1 MLPTPACP
9 YLVDTTLRDGEQA
22 AGVVFDLQE
31 KVAVTR
37 ALAKAGVRDL
47 EVGIPAMGAEEC
59 EHIAAILDLDPSL
72 SICTWGR
79 ASEVDLEAAA
89 STGAQA
95 FHFSLPVSP
104 IHLKIWGKDEAWVFE
119 TLERMAT
126 AARERFQW
134 FSVGAQDASRA
145 DAGFLSEFT
154 GAVCDTGAM
163 RMRFAD
169 TIGLLNPLSTA
180 SWMKRLLPLCGSMH
194 LELHAHNDLGMATAN
209 TITALASGAHCA
221 SVTVNG
227 LGERAG
233 NAALEEVAL
242 GLKLSHGIDL
252 GLDSRG
258 FAQLSRL
265 VADAS
270 GRSLHSAK
278 PVVGEG
284 SFRHESGIHT
294 RGLAADRDSYELIH
308 ASDVG
313 LDNSAPVV
321 GRHSGSAGLVEAARY
336 YGFEIDRAA
345 ATRALPQ
352 IRALA
357 TRLKRKLEA
366 GEWLPFLGC
375 FPTLRSETQHSTSR
389 LPWHSS
395 SAHTA
400 TTDPGEPIGA

>member
-1 MLPTPACP
+1 MLPTPAGS

-22 AGVVFDLQE
+22 AGVVFNLQE

-37 ALAKAGVRDL
+37 ALASAGVRDL

-59 EHIAAILDLDPSL
+59 EHIAAILDLQLPL

-89 STGAQA
+89 GTGAQA

-154 GAVCDTGAM
+154 EAVRETGAM

-233 NAALEEVAL
+233 NAALEEVVL
-242 GLKLSHGIDL
+242 GLKLSHGMDL
-252 GLDSRG
+252 GLNTRG
-258 FAQLSRL
+258 FARLSRL

-270 GRSLHSAK
+270 GRSLHSGK

-294 RGLAADRDSYELIH
+294 RGLAADRDSYELVH
-308 ASDVG
+308 PDDVG
-313 LDNSAPVV
+313 LDLSAPVV
-321 GRHSGSAGLVEAARY
+321 GRHSGSAGVVAAAAY
-336 YGFEIDRAA
+336 HGYTIDRNSAA
-345 ATRALPQ
+345 EALPQ
-352 IRALA
+352 IRALSA
-357 TRLKRKLEA
+357 RFKRNLEA
-366 GEWLPFLGC
+366 EEWLPFVGC
-375 FPTLRSETQHSTSR
+375 FPTHSQRESTTLSNS
-389 LPWHSS
+389 LWHSS
-395 SAHTA
+395 
-400 TTDPGEPIGA
+400 PIQSGSTESKEVFGG